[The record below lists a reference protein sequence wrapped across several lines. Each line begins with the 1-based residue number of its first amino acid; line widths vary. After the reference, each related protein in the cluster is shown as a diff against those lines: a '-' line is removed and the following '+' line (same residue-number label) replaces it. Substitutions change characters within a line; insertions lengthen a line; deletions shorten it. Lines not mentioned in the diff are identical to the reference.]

1 MQRFGLLGY
10 PIAHSLSPSL
20 FKAGYDGRYDYELVE
35 QADFDTAWRI
45 FLKRYQAVNVTAP
58 FKELA
63 FEKAKI
69 RSRECELIGAANI
82 LVQTPKGVS
91 AWNSDCTGVA
101 ALLRKAFGGDH
112 FLDGRSCLVV
122 GAGGAGKAAAVA
134 ALTCGMKVSMINRSL
149 SRALDYSHRL
159 ALSSKSLTVLPAE
172 QFFKAFGEAEVVI
185 YTASAPL
192 WTVLPEEPLARGPKI
207 LIEANYRNPSF
218 SAELLSRI
226 CPETELVRGEEWL
239 LMQAVTGYSLMTG
252 RNPDSA
258 AMAAVLK

>member
-10 PIAHSLSPSL
+10 PVAHSLSPAL
-20 FKAGYDGRYDYELVE
+20 FKAGYDSRYAYDLVE
-35 QADFDTAWRI
+35 QEDFDTAWRI

-63 FEKAKI
+63 FEKARI

-101 ALLRKAFGGDH
+101 ALLRKAFSGERLLEGLH
-112 FLDGRSCLVV
+112 CLVV

-134 ALTCGMKVSMINRSL
+134 ALSCGMSVSMINRSL

-159 ALSSKSLTVLPAE
+159 ALSSKNLTVLPAD
-172 QFFKAFGEAEVVI
+172 QLFKAISEADAVI

-192 WTVLPEEPLARGPKI
+192 WVELPDGPLEHSPKMI
-207 LIEANYRNPSF
+207 IEANYRNPSF
-218 SAELLSRI
+218 SQEMLSCI
-226 CPETELVRGEEWL
+226 CPGTELIRGEQWL

>member
-10 PIAHSLSPSL
+10 PIAHSLSPAL
-20 FKAGYDGRYDYELVE
+20 FEAGYDGRYAYDLVE
-35 QADFDTAWRI
+35 QEDFDIAWRT
-45 FLKRYQAVNVTAP
+45 FLRRYQAVNVTAP
-58 FKELA
+58 FKEMA
-63 FEKAKI
+63 FGKAKL

-101 ALLRKAFGGDH
+101 ALLRKAFGGER
-112 FLDGRSCLVV
+112 FLEGLRTLVV

-134 ALTCGMKVSMINRSL
+134 ALSCGMTVSMINRSL
-149 SRALDYSHRL
+149 QRALEFSHRL
-159 ALSSKSLTVLPAE
+159 AQSSRILTVLPAD
-172 QFFKAFGEAEVVI
+172 QLFKAFAQSDVVI

-192 WTVLPEEPLARGPKI
+192 WTGLPPTPFADGPEI
-207 LIEANYRNPSF
+207 LVEANYRNPSF
-218 SAELLSRI
+218 SAEVLSRI
-226 CPETELVRGEEWL
+226 CPRTRLIPGEEWL